1 MDLKISEL
9 AESVKSLQES
19 LANITKSQN
28 QNRRNFRNNR
38 QGYRTSKE
46 CYTCKQ
52 IGHFSRD
59 CPANQGQENV
69 QSEHNGDKTTTKQS
83 VNLKEKGLY

>member
-9 AESVKSLQES
+9 TKSVKNLQES
-19 LANITKSQN
+19 LINITKSQN
-28 QNRRNFRNNR
+28 QNRRNLRNNR
-38 QGYRTSKE
+38 QSYRTNKE

-69 QSEHNGDKTTTKQS
+69 QSEHKGDKIS
-83 VNLKEKGLY
+83 